1 MNPVAD
7 FGYGPNNHP
16 MPLPPPPQRKRG
28 WNQFNQGAAAP
39 SDQVDSGSHVKV
51 YVAPVPRT
59 STEADFKLVESSALP
74 SSLYM
79 IRLVFEAHG
88 TIIEVVLLR
97 DKLTGAR
104 QGSCFVKYETLDGA
118 DRAIKALNNQYTF
131 PGESVPVVVKY
142 ADRKRE
148 RLGDQR
154 NLEKK
159 DLLEKAIDKVFVGYI
174 NKDAS
179 AKEFEEIFSPYGHVE
194 DVFIMRNR
202 AYAFVKFSNG
212 EMAAAAIKGLNGT
225 FTMRGC
231 DRPLIVRYADP
242 IKPKTG
248 EPRGNYLPGNAN
260 FGPCSQDSAAWTLPN
275 FSNSNARASIPPI
288 GPHHSTIPHP
298 HVTSQMQN
306 WERGAAVVQ
315 QPFPS
320 QQVHSQLASMPLQ
333 SIQAP
338 NMSSQPFI
346 SGEQRQSHPAD
357 SSAQNMEQKPNSQ
370 TGSNNQKPA
379 ESTIPNFVPN
389 FVSISFPDEIF
400 PDCDWSEHYCPD
412 GHAYYYNNVTLESRW
427 EKPEEYALYEK
438 ESQKQQE
445 QDDNSC
451 LHSPLLPSSA
461 EQVTQ
466 RQQVHSQMHL
476 ILSCLFLIRDWSV
489 TGPVSL
495 VQVRVAAVNEILEDV
510 VSTFAGGIG
519 EWIVDFLRTKSCDN
533 DDSNFELQSSLQMEE
548 DINDDQEQ
556 SKTSMVAQIERL
568 KLCEAGEFLGL
579 MLSFVMMPDHN
590 FCGCFFYL
598 GAMDS
603 RYADSFSFI
612 LVLFVGERGMGD

>member
-1 MNPVAD
+1 MMNQQQHVMMNQQHVINPVAD

-16 MPLPPPPQRKRG
+16 MPLPPPPPPPPQRKRG

-39 SDQVDSGSHVKV
+39 SNQVDSGSHVKV

-59 STEADFKLVESSALP
+59 STEAD
-74 SSLYM
+74 

-148 RLGDQR
+148 RL
-154 NLEKK
+154 E
-159 DLLEKAIDKVFVGYI
+159 AVDKVFVGYI

-179 AKEFEEIFSPYGHVE
+179 VKEFEEIFSPYGHVE

-212 EMAAAAIKGLNGT
+212 EMASAAIKGLNGT

-248 EPRGNYLPGNAN
+248 EPRGNYLSGNAN

-275 FSNSNARASIPPI
+275 FGNSSARASIPPI
-288 GPHHSTIPHP
+288 DPHHPAIPHP

-346 SGEQRQSHPAD
+346 SSEQRQSHPAD
-357 SSAQNMEQKPNSQ
+357 SSARNMEQKLNSQLPTQ
-370 TGSNNQKPA
+370 TGSNNHTPA

-389 FVSISFPDEIF
+389 FVPISFPDEIF

-412 GHAYYYNNVTLESRW
+412 GHAYYYNNITLESRW

-476 ILSCLFLIRDWSV
+476 ILSCF
-489 TGPVSL
+489 
-495 VQVRVAAVNEILEDV
+495 
-510 VSTFAGGIG
+510 
-519 EWIVDFLRTKSCDN
+519 
-533 DDSNFELQSSLQMEE
+533 
-548 DINDDQEQ
+548 
-556 SKTSMVAQIERL
+556 
-568 KLCEAGEFLGL
+568 
-579 MLSFVMMPDHN
+579 
-590 FCGCFFYL
+590 
-598 GAMDS
+598 
-603 RYADSFSFI
+603 
-612 LVLFVGERGMGD
+612 